1 MYKNRSHDSCLK
13 MSAGLWAVLCMPGA
27 LNLAVYY
34 SFAMRMHSALGG
46 WPDVIGMAQV
56 PEELMAHYGW
66 MTNLF
71 VINLFFSLYT
81 PIGVVLVG

>member
-1 MYKNRSHDSCLK
+1 M
-13 MSAGLWAVLCMPGA
+13 
-27 LNLAVYY
+27 
-34 SFAMRMHSALGG
+34 
-46 WPDVIGMAQV
+46 

-81 PIGVVLVG
+81 PIGVVLVGVIPPLRKWLAIPVILTLMSWASLWITQWAPDGFLYWFWD